1 LATQQPY
8 LNTIGNGWAWVQ
20 EEVNKVGC
28 PTFEGFK
35 VAFKA
40 ALAKVPQHTIKN
52 LYGSLEGRMKTVI
65 KYEGASTKY
74 YAPLDGLAHR
84 VLHN

>member
-1 LATQQPY
+1 
-8 LNTIGNGWAWVQ
+8 
-20 EEVNKVGC
+20 VNKVGC

-35 VAFKA
+35 VAVKA

-52 LYGSLEGRMKTVI
+52 LCGSLEGRMKTVI

-74 YAPLDGLAHR
+74 
-84 VLHN
+84 